1 MTVDNLA
8 VNRVIVAEQTAHG
21 FHIALFQLFPC
32 PGAADLAAVFL
43 CFFDDLGFKTKGRAH
58 FFQHFGCAA
67 SLVAK
72 TEILSHNNF
81 FRVQLIHQNLFDKG
95 FRRHVHHFIHKRAF
109 HKAVHAKLFEAGSS
123 LLIRQQL
130 MRLDMLHF
138 RLRRHVK
145 RKHNRFQSFRS
156 ADCKDTADQKHMP
169 PVEAVKFP
177 QGYNAVPSAVK
188 IQCFC

>member
-109 HKAVHAKLFEAGSS
+109 HKAVRRIRSICPRWRPSNFPRVTTLSPLLSKSS
-123 LLIRQQL
+123 VFVRYL
-130 MRLDMLHF
+130 MF
-138 RLRRHVK
+138 
-145 RKHNRFQSFRS
+145 SPEI
-156 ADCKDTADQKHMP
+156 T
-169 PVEAVKFP
+169 
-177 QGYNAVPSAVK
+177 
-188 IQCFC
+188 

>member
-1 MTVDNLA
+1 MTIKELREKRKKAWDTARDFLDSKRNANGVLSEEDSKTYDA
-8 VNRVIVAEQTAHG
+8 MEQT
-21 FHIALFQLFPC
+21 I
-32 PGAADLAAVFL
+32 V
-43 CFFDDLGFKTKGRAH
+43 DLGK
-58 FFQHFGCAA
+58 
-67 SLVAK
+67 
-72 TEILSHNNF
+72 EIQRL
-81 FRVQLIHQNLFDKG
+81 
-95 FRRHVHHFIHKRAF
+95 HFIHKRAF

-169 PVEAVKFP
+169 PVEAVKFS